1 MFVSSTNLL
10 AVSSC
15 VFKNRVKGRGEPV
28 GGSKISMVSST
39 IPCPSTI
46 V

>member
-15 VFKNRVKGRGEPV
+15 VFTTRVKGRGEPV
-28 GGSKISMVSST
+28 GGSKIQ
-39 IPCPSTI
+39 
-46 V
+46 